1 MEELAKMPWC
11 NGSVALVGNSWLSIA
26 QWFIAAERPPHL
38 KCIAPLEGASDIYR
52 ELVCRGGIP
61 SWPFFGFVAQT
72 MCGKFLMNNDFSD
85 QNPLIPRN
93 KGRNKQEDVKG
104 MFDRYPLMN
113 EYWEDK
119 RAKID
124 KINVPAY
131 VLASYSTFLHTMGSF
146 RGFEELGH
154 DQKW

>member
-1 MEELAKMPWC
+1 MPWC
-11 NGSVALVGNSWLSIA
+11 NGSVALVGNSWLGIV

-61 SWPFFGFVAQT
+61 SGIFLDFVAQT
-72 MCGKFLMNNDFSD
+72 MCGKSLAGNDSSD
-85 QNPLIPRN
+85 QNPLIARK
-93 KGRNKQEDVKG
+93 KGRNKQEDMIG
-104 MFDRYPLMN
+104 MLDRYPLMN

-124 KINVPAY
+124 QIDVPAY
-131 VLASYSTFLHTMGSF
+131 ILASYSTFLHTMSSF
-146 RGFEELGH
+146 RAFEELGH